1 MPFSFPDML
10 DIDATT
16 LIPHRDPML
25 LVKGILEVDLD
36 KAYIK
41 VATMCTTKDLLYD
54 ASLNGVIPTA
64 SVEIMA
70 QAIGLHSGYSDIQH
84 GITPAQMGKLL
95 SVKQYRSYTKALPVN
110 IPLEVEAQGI
120 LHSPPV
126 GVFSCNIR
134 MQGELLAEAEIT
146 VYREE

>member
-1 MPFSFPDML
+1 ML

-16 LIPHRDPML
+16 LLPHRDPML
-25 LVKGILEVDLD
+25 LVQGILEVDLE

-41 VATMCTTKDLLYD
+41 AAAMCTTKDLLYD
-54 ASLNGVIPTA
+54 EALQGVAPAA

-70 QAIGLHSGYSDIQH
+70 QAIGLHSGYSDMKH
-84 GITPAQMGKLL
+84 GITPAHMGKLL
-95 SVKQYRSYTKALPVN
+95 SIKQYRCYTKALPVD
-110 IPLEVEAQGI
+110 IPFEVEAQGI
-120 LHSPPV
+120 LHTPPV